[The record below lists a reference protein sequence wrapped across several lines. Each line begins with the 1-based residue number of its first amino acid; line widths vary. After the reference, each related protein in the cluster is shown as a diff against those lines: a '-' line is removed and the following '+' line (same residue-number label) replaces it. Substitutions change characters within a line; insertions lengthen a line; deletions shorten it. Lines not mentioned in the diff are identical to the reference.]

1 MTDRE
6 IIELVKSM
14 KEKAPNQFFETIGIM
29 KGIKIMAEKN
39 ESNSEK
45 NPSIKVWKIKNKGL
59 IDDKF

>member
-29 KGIKIMAEKN
+29 KGIKIMSEKN
-39 ESNSEK
+39 QSNSEK
-45 NPSIKVWKIKNKGL
+45 NPSIKV
-59 IDDKF
+59 